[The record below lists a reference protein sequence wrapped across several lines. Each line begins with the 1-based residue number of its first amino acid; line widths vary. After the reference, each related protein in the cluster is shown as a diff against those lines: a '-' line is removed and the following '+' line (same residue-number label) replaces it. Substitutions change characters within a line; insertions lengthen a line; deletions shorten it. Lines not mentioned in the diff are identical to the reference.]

1 LVLLILLVLS
11 SFVYLILFWIGFSRS
26 PLSGLGGLSARRRAR
41 QAGQVTPVDQAGAEV
56 EIATLRLDVYDTRQ
70 GWWNPEHGDL
80 EIPNGWAYLPT
91 GDAFLTRT
99 VKATGIYWLSWRPRS
114 RNHPHR
120 RLQGLWAPAA
130 AIRAAEERAKQTVA
144 KRAATRAQSER
155 SRARHEQRHQDELRE
170 AIMGFL
176 DFSATHAELAEQIA
190 AETASHA
197 AVVGSGRVGRTQ
209 LLSLEQKAELAARA
223 HIRHRYTS
231 YHHELDR
238 IPFEAWDEDDIY
250 REVKGAAHQAVD
262 DFLDEHRSMPA
273 QLPDG

>member
-1 LVLLILLVLS
+1 M
-11 SFVYLILFWIGFSRS
+11 
-26 PLSGLGGLSARRRAR
+26 
-41 QAGQVTPVDQAGAEV
+41 TTVDQAGAERD
-56 EIATLRLDVYDTRQ
+56 IAALQLDVYDTRQ
-70 GWWNPEHGDL
+70 GWWNPEHGDV
-80 EIPNGWAYLPT
+80 EIPVDWECLPT

-99 VKATGIYWLSWRPRS
+99 VKAAGIYWLCWRPRS

-120 RLQGLWAPAA
+120 RLQGLWAPATT
-130 AIRAAEERAKQTVA
+130 IRAAEERAKQTAA

-155 SRARHEQRHQDELRE
+155 SRARHEHCYQDELRE
-170 AIMGFL
+170 AILGFL
-176 DFSATHAELAEQIA
+176 DFSPIHAGLAEQIA
-190 AETASHA
+190 ADTAAHA

-231 YHHELDR
+231 YHHELDQ
-238 IPFEAWDEDDIY
+238 IPFDAWQEDDVY

-273 QLPDG
+273 

>member
-1 LVLLILLVLS
+1 LGLLILLLLN
-11 SFVYLILFWIGFSRS
+11 SFVHLILFLNRL
-26 PLSGLGGLSARRRAR
+26 LSIAASAAEGLSARRRPR
-41 QAGQVTPVDQAGAEV
+41 QAGQVTAVDPAGAEV
-56 EIATLRLDVYDTRQ
+56 EIAALKLDVYDTRQ

-80 EIPNGWAYLPT
+80 EIPNGWEYLPT

-99 VKATGIYWLSWRPRS
+99 VKAAGVYWLSWQPRS

-130 AIRAAEERAKQTVA
+130 AIRAAEERAKQTAA
-144 KRAATRAQSER
+144 KRAVSRAQSER
-155 SRARHEQRHQDELRE
+155 SRARHEQRYHEELRE
-170 AIMGFL
+170 AILGFL
-176 DFSATHAELAEQIA
+176 DFSPTHAGLAEQIA
-190 AETASHA
+190 AETAAHA

-209 LLSLEQKAELAARA
+209 LISLAQKAELAARA

-231 YHHELDR
+231 YHHELDQ
-238 IPFEAWDEDDIY
+238 IPFDAWQEDDVY

-273 QLPDG
+273 